1 MLQDPLHVD
10 PTVDVIL
17 KVGSG
22 IFWSLTY
29 LLILRRGFLDKSYG
43 MPVVALCAN
52 LSWEFI
58 FSFVHPH
65 SKPQLYID
73 YAWLALDAGIL
84 VQYLT
89 YGRKEFPKHLPGS
102 LFYPIFLLTLL
113 LSFLF
118 ILLLSRELNDLN
130 GVYAAFSQNLLMS
143 ILFVQLLLKRNSH
156 EGQSIYIALCK
167 MVGTV
172 FPSILLYLYFP
183 HSYFLN
189 LLYVSIF
196 IFDMAYL
203 LLLYFKIRA
212 AGLSPWARL

>member
-89 YGRKEFPKHLPGS
+89 YGRKAFPKHLPGS
-102 LFYPIFLLTLL
+102 LFYPTFLLTLL

-167 MVGTV
+167 MIGTV

-196 IFDMAYL
+196 IFDITYL